1 MPVPNR
7 LVLHRKASDT
17 TVCAEKSR
25 PLFFILKNCRTFA
38 SEFSSSHGPAKRR
51 NPAGTERKENGSLHF
66 EIRDVFCAYFCT
78 LRFYRYFCH
87 PESHADV
94 AQLAEQLICN
104 QLVGG
109 SNPSI
114 GSKEGRKSQTP
125 HHKRG
130 ERQKSAENVLTRYG
144 RIPEWP
150 NGADCK
156 SAGLYLRW
164 FESIFSHEAEVA
176 LVKADI
182 PDGIPDGIAT
192 FTNKR
197 K

>member
-1 MPVPNR
+1 MQQYIHIAHPDCSNRKRYCRLPKASFPIMPVPNR

-38 SEFSSSHGPAKRR
+38 GEFSSSHGPA
-51 NPAGTERKENGSLHF
+51 NAGIPRGRKGKKTVLCILRYATF
-66 EIRDVFCAYFCT
+66 FCAYF
-78 LRFYRYFCH
+78 LHIKILSLFLSPR
-87 PESHADV
+87 SHADV

-114 GSKEGRKSQTP
+114 GSKEGRKSRTP

-130 ERQKSAENVLTRYG
+130 ERQKSAERFNKIRENTRVAKWG
-144 RIPEWP
+144 R
-150 NGADCK
+150 
-156 SAGLYLRW
+156 L
-164 FESIFSHEAEVA
+164 
-176 LVKADI
+176 
-182 PDGIPDGIAT
+182 
-192 FTNKR
+192 
-197 K
+197 